1 MTKETPIKWR
11 IDFFA
16 GGSLVCVWQYYYSRA
31 EALRAIHDAD
41 LMIPTHWTYEIEYE
55 EAA

>member
-16 GGSLVCVWQYYYSRA
+16 GGSLVAVWQYYYSRA

-41 LMIPTHWTYEIEYE
+41 LIIPTHWTYEIEYE